1 MRFVNKDELLKADLP
16 MIPEEFE
23 ALVKKQ
29 CADARE
35 VLTKWYVLS
44 ILCACA
50 HEGFF
55 VVLFGPQQTKVP
67 LLKVPKFNEVPN
79 VTQILRC

>member
-44 ILCACA
+44 FLC
-50 HEGFF
+50 HVPMKVSLFF
-55 VVLFGPQQTKVP
+55 YLA
-67 LLKVPKFNEVPN
+67 PN
-79 VTQILRC
+79 IQKCHC